1 MARSERGDALA
12 LALVCLG
19 IGYVAWWTSPTTN
32 PSSGNTS
39 GVEPSMLGLWA
50 TTALL
55 AGLALMPW
63 RDRLITW
70 FPPAVVGP
78 LALAPLTLHP
88 GDWSSLLIAVLW
100 PAAVAPLGLAL
111 ARDRATRLVS
121 LTAVAVAIVLGFAV
135 AVRWWGQTNEF
146 AILRYGA
153 IIAILA
159 LPALGRLRGTRP
171 MGDASPNGITERGLI
186 AFVVV
191 APSLAGLV
199 LTTSWEAGAAVLA
212 TALVATAAA
221 AWIAVR
227 PLAWMVARDSARR
240 EAAIAANE
248 SERRRLAADLHD
260 GPLQDALLLARRLDD
275 VGDTEGA
282 ALARGIAA
290 DLRELSGDLRLP
302 MLDDLGVGPSLEWL
316 AGRVRRATAL
326 DVRAEVRGAG
336 RLPPPV
342 ELAAFR
348 IAQEAVANAVRHGA
362 PPIVVS
368 CRTAAASLVMT
379 VTDAG
384 TWRSPTAAEDTPAL
398 ARLGLSTMRQRAE
411 QIGADLSWARDAG
424 GGTVVTL
431 DWHGQGA

>member
-12 LALVCLG
+12 LALVYLAV
-19 IGYVAWWTSPTTN
+19 GYAAWWTSPTIN
-32 PSSGNTS
+32 PISDNTP
-39 GVEPSMLGLWA
+39 GVSPSMLGLWA
-50 TTALL
+50 TTALF
-55 AGLALMPW
+55 AGLALLPW
-63 RDRLITW
+63 RDSLITW
-70 FPPAVVGP
+70 FPLAVVGP

-88 GDWSSLLIAVLW
+88 GDWPSLLIAVLW
-100 PAAVAPLGLAL
+100 PAAVAPLGQTL
-111 ARDRATRLVS
+111 ARDRAARLLS
-121 LTAVAVAIVLGFAV
+121 LTAVAVAVVLGIAV

-159 LPALGRLRGTRP
+159 LPALGRLRGTRSI
-171 MGDASPNGITERGLI
+171 GDASPNRITERGLI

-199 LTTSWEAGAAVLA
+199 LTTSWEAGAAVLV

-227 PLAWMVARDSARR
+227 PLAWMVSRESARR

-248 SERRRLAADLHD
+248 AERRRLAADLHD

-275 VGDTEGA
+275 AGDAEGA
-282 ALARGIAA
+282 ALARGIAT

-326 DVRAEVRGAG
+326 DVRAEVSGAG

-362 PPIVVS
+362 PPIVLS
-368 CRTAAASLVMT
+368 CRTAAASLLMT

-384 TWRSPTAAEDTPAL
+384 SWRPPTPADDTPAL

-411 QIGADLSWARDAG
+411 QIGADLSWARAAG